1 MRKFKFIVQHDII
14 VEATEID
21 EAAQRVA
28 RLNLGRTLGAEVD
41 ADEQTV
47 VTGGRLIAFEPPTI
61 ARLEEL

>member
-47 VTGGRLIAFEPPTI
+47 ITGGRLIGFTPPMV
-61 ARLEEL
+61 ARREEL

>member
-1 MRKFKFIVQHDII
+1 MRKFKFVVQHDII
-14 VEATEID
+14 VEASEID
-21 EAAQRVA
+21 EATQRV
-28 RLNLGRTLGAEVD
+28 RRMNLGRAIGAEID

>member
-1 MRKFKFIVQHDII
+1 LRKFKFIVQHDII
-14 VEATEID
+14 VEAAEID
-21 EAAQRVA
+21 EATQRVH
-28 RLNLGRTLGAEVD
+28 RMNLGRAIGAEVD